1 MAVAVFATLH
11 LRHQH
16 VTVANAILLTIGA
29 ITVSLVA
36 SAILLWRRYARLRG
50 PGDIRFREVLD
61 VAWPMLGFNMA
72 TFLVGT
78 GVDLWVVGA
87 LSSRGDVAVY
97 AAASK
102 LVFYVATPFIIAS
115 QVVPP
120 IIAELWAQGK
130 KSQLERSLREVA
142 TLAGVP
148 ALLVLL
154 LFVFAGR
161 QVMGF
166 VYGPGAREGA
176 QVLAILASAR
186 LVAVVTGNSGVALQ
200 MTGFQRTMFSL
211 TVVTGVCSLAAEIVF
226 GRLFGILG
234 VAASTAGAQAMQNLL
249 QLLFAK
255 RRLGIWTHA
264 ELSVRPFVAL
274 LKRTP

>member
-1 MAVAVFATLH
+1 M
-11 LRHQH
+11 
-16 VTVANAILLTIGA
+16 NC
-29 ITVSLVA
+29 
-36 SAILLWRRYARLRG
+36 
-50 PGDIRFREVLD
+50 
-61 VAWPMLGFNMA
+61 
-72 TFLVGT
+72 
-78 GVDLWVVGA
+78 
-87 LSSRGDVAVY
+87 
-97 AAASK
+97 
-102 LVFYVATPFIIAS
+102 
-115 QVVPP
+115 
-120 IIAELWAQGK
+120 
-130 KSQLERSLREVA
+130 
-142 TLAGVP
+142 
-148 ALLVLL
+148 
-154 LFVFAGR
+154 VFAGR

-264 ELSVRPFVAL
+264 ELSLRPFVAM